1 LPLAALKTSLA
12 LWRRRYNARLK
23 LRAVARQ
30 DLLEARDADLHPR
43 RALVDRQILREQ
55 QTQEALQT
63 GSGCSSGRSRRGSG
77 GVSAGRSSG

>member
-30 DLLEARDADLHPR
+30 DVLEARDADLHPR

-55 QTQEALQT
+55 QTQEALDRIRVLERKIAAKQ
-63 GSGCSSGRSRRGSG
+63 R